1 MMLSVRIHKHLS
13 TFDLV
18 LDFGAPPGVTTLFG
32 PSGAG
37 KSMTLACIA
46 GLARP
51 DAGRIAL
58 DGLAF
63 FDSAAR
69 IELPPQQRRVGY
81 VMQDYLLFP
90 HLNVGENVA
99 FGVPRLRRAERRKT
113 VDAMLARVGLA
124 AYPASPPQ
132 ELSGG

>member
-1 MMLSVRIHKHLS
+1 
-13 TFDLV
+13 
-18 LDFGAPPGVTTLFG
+18 
-32 PSGAG
+32 
-37 KSMTLACIA
+37 MTLACIA

-63 FDSAAR
+63 FDSTAR

-124 AYPASPPQ
+124 GYAASPPQ